1 MQTEV
6 QKAPGI
12 GPSIAAD
19 LEELGIT
26 SLAALAAQDPEEL
39 YRRLCRLRGERID
52 PCVLYVF
59 RCGVYFASRQRH
71 APELLKWWNWKD
83 RRLVISN

>member
-1 MQTEV
+1 MLPEL

-12 GPSIAAD
+12 GPRIAAD
-19 LEELGIT
+19 LKGLGVT
-26 SLAALAAQDPEEL
+26 SLASLAIQDPDKL
-39 YRRLCRLRGERID
+39 YLRLCRRRGERID

-71 APELLKWWNWKD
+71 KPELLKWWNWKD
-83 RRLVISN
+83 RRLTPLK